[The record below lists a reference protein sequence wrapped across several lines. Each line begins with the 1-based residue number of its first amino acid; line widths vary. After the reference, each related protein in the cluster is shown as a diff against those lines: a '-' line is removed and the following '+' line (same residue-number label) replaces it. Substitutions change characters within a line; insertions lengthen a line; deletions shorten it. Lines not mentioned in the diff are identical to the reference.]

1 MSNEENKLA
10 ETDTRRAMLDLVGIL
25 ARTVLWVLVTIMAL
39 VFAININLVTGLC
52 FLTACACVWYYLLF
66 KA

>member
-1 MSNEENKLA
+1 MNNKDSKLA
-10 ETDTRRAMLDLVGIL
+10 ETDTRRAMIDLAGII
-25 ARTVLWVLVTIMAL
+25 ARTFLWALVTIMAL